1 MRRIMA
7 TAAGVFRGRLP
18 IAAVLLLALTTVGPL
33 SVTPRVAAA
42 DECSELLSAIR
53 QLDQQIANMG
63 SGGVAGGGSVGQAG
77 TLRDARNNYQN
88 AYNSLNCANGGP
100 NQSYQT
106 QPQRNTG
113 MDALVLGA
121 GILDNMINADR
132 ERSRQAALEQQARRQ
147 REEAERQRIAAERLM
162 EQQRAEQ
169 RAREADA
176 RMRNATPNPFGAQ
189 AANENPFARTQPAAT
204 GNPFATPFTP
214 APAGT
219 LVAPNEGAVMSAIAR
234 PVMEDLHTRGVTGCP
249 TGEPLAHYCAIEPP
263 WWRTQQPGR
272 PYTQAACAS
281 YVQAATLE
289 TPQCTLRYRS
299 RLERSQAEVRSQGA
313 QLQHQ
318 QRCAANPLLEECEE

>member
-1 MRRIMA
+1 MRSMMA
-7 TAAGVFRGRLP
+7 SAARVCRGRLP
-18 IAAVLLLALTTVGPL
+18 IPAVLLLALATVGPL
-33 SVTPRVAAA
+33 SVYPRVAAA
-42 DECSELLSAIR
+42 DQCSELLSAIR

-63 SGGVAGGGSVGQAG
+63 SGGVVGGGSGGQVGA
-77 TLRDARNNYQN
+77 LRDQRANLQN

-100 NQSYQT
+100 AQSYQT

-113 MDALVLGA
+113 MDALVFGA
-121 GILDNMINADR
+121 GVLDNMINADR

-147 REEAERQRIAAERLM
+147 REEAERQRIASEQLM

-176 RMRNATPNPFGAQ
+176 RMRNAIPNPFGGQ
-189 AANENPFARTQPAAT
+189 ATSDNPFARTQPAT
-204 GNPFATPFTP
+204 TSNPFATPFTA

-219 LVAPNEGAVMSAIAR
+219 LMAPNENAVMSAIAR
-234 PVMEDLHTRGVTGCP
+234 PVMEDLHARGVTGCP

-272 PYTQAACAS
+272 PYTQAACAT

>member
-1 MRRIMA
+1 MLAIVL
-7 TAAGVFRGRLP
+7 AA
-18 IAAVLLLALTTVGPL
+18 LASVGPL
-33 SVTPRVAAA
+33 SVTPRSAAA

-63 SGGVAGGGSVGQAG
+63 SAGVTGGGSGGQVGAM
-77 TLRDARNNYQN
+77 RDQRANLQN

-100 NQSYQT
+100 SQSYQT

-176 RMRNATPNPFGAQ
+176 RMRNATSNPFGAQ
-189 AANENPFARTQPAAT
+189 AANDSPFARAQQTAT
-204 GNPFATPFTP
+204 SNPFATPFTP
-214 APAGT
+214 APSGT
-219 LVAPNEGAVMSAIAR
+219 LVAPNEGAVMNAIAR
-234 PVMEDLHTRGVTGCP
+234 PVMEDLHARGVTGCP
-249 TGEPLAHYCAIEPP
+249 TGEPLANYCAVEPP

-272 PYTQAACAS
+272 SYSQAACAS

-299 RLERSQAEVRSQGA
+299 RLERSQAEVRAQGA
-313 QLQHQ
+313 ELRHQ
-318 QRCAANPLLEECEE
+318 QACAQNPSAEECRD

>member
-1 MRRIMA
+1 MRNVMA
-7 TAAGVFRGRLP
+7 PGARVLRGRLP
-18 IAAVLLLALTTVGPL
+18 IAAVLLLALATVGPL
-33 SVTPRVAAA
+33 SLHPSVAAA

-63 SGGVAGGGSVGQAG
+63 SGGVVGGGSGGQVGA
-77 TLRDARNNYQN
+77 LRDQRANLQN

-100 NQSYQT
+100 NQSYQS

-147 REEAERQRIAAERLM
+147 REEAERQRIAAERML

-169 RAREADA
+169 RTREADA
-176 RMRNATPNPFGAQ
+176 RMRNATANPFGAP
-189 AANENPFARTQPAAT
+189 AANGNPFARTQPAAT
-204 GNPFATPFTP
+204 SNPFATPFTP

-219 LVAPNEGAVMSAIAR
+219 LVAPNENAVMSAIAR
-234 PVMEDLHTRGVTGCP
+234 PVMEDLHARGVTGCP
-249 TGEPLAHYCAIEPP
+249 TGEPLANYCALEPP

-272 PYTQAACAS
+272 AYSQASCAS

-299 RLERSQAEVRSQGA
+299 RLERSQAEVRNQGA
-313 QLQHQ
+313 LLQHQ
-318 QRCAANPLLEECEE
+318 QRCAANPSLEECEE